1 MRFRTVLSGIYWYL
15 ELQLNHTEYI
25 VTSAD
30 IYFGWNN
37 FFIITR
43 KGIVF
48 NSRFFPAMLLKI
60 CHLGFDALLLGI
72 SS

>member
-1 MRFRTVLSGIYWYL
+1 MRFSTVLSGIYWWL
-15 ELQLNHTEYI
+15 ELQHNHTEYI
-25 VTSAD
+25 VTSPD

-48 NSRFFPAMLLKI
+48 DLSFFGNVAENSS
-60 CHLGFDALLLGI
+60 H
-72 SS
+72 